1 MIALSIECDDKG
13 HKTITMIESIGIKN
27 YKSIVDLKFD
37 VGRVNVFI
45 GENGSGKSN
54 ILEAIALASA
64 AEADKLDNEFLT
76 SRGIRVT
83 DPLSMRSKFNPAPE
97 QPIEINIKSDLK
109 EKNYRLENDNQPYPK
124 WHYDRGEGL
133 PEFVQQG
140 NRITF
145 KVDILKWMQGKRKDI
160 KDKEKDSLELD
171 FLRALLDESITYEAL
186 EEKRAKLID
195 RLSLSI
201 EDIIIYSPEETALR
215 NLYQEG
221 QIEPLGIHG
230 EGLLKLI
237 QVLDKNGSDNYELD
251 KGDSCSPMATPIET
265 VKESL
270 VSLGWFEDIDVSNS
284 NTNPAEEERIRVRD
298 RFTQSWFDQ
307 RSANEGFLFVL
318 LYAALMVSKDTPS
331 IFAID
336 NVDAS
341 LNPKL
346 CTKIVSD
353 IARLAKQFNKQCFL
367 TAHNPAIL
375 DGIDLGDDEQRLF
388 VVSRN
393 RKGHTRVKR
402 IGIESKPVS
411 STGEELKLS
420 EAFLRGYL
428 GGLPKNF

>member
-1 MIALSIECDDKG
+1 
-13 HKTITMIESIGIKN
+13 MIESIGIKN
-27 YKSIVDLKFD
+27 YKSIVDLQFD
-37 VGRVNVFI
+37 VGRVNVLI

-54 ILEAIALASA
+54 ILEAIALAAA

-83 DPLSMRSKFNPAPE
+83 SPISMRSTFNQTPEEPIDISIKFDTKLNAY
-97 QPIEINIKSDLK
+97 QLK
-109 EKNYRLENDNQPYPK
+109 NDNQPYSK
-124 WHYDRGEGL
+124 WKYERELKTSEAQLESLKEAYQRGKDLQKKLDKLQDIPELSKKFTNRFINWFKKIGL
-133 PEFVQQG
+133 
-140 NRITF
+140 
-145 KVDILKWMQGKRKDI
+145 L
-160 KDKEKDSLELD
+160 SLD
-171 FLRALLDESITYEAL
+171 QVNFSDLDELREEL
-186 EEKRAKLID
+186 ENGLYSMENILIEY
-195 RLSLSI
+195 SNLSI
-201 EDIIIYSPEETALR
+201 ENIVIYSPEETALR
-215 NLYQEG
+215 NLYREG

-237 QVLDKNGSDNYELD
+237 KVLANDESGL
-251 KGDSCSPMATPIET
+251 PMET
-265 VKESL
+265 IKESL
-270 VSLGWFEDIDVSNS
+270 TALGWFEDIDVSNS
-284 NTNPAEEERIRVRD
+284 EMGFAEEERISIFD
-298 RFTQSWFDQ
+298 RFTKSWFDQ

-318 LYAALMVSKDTPS
+318 FYTALMVSKDTPS

-346 CTKIVSD
+346 CTKIITDMVK
-353 IARLAKQFNKQCFL
+353 LAKQFDKQCFL
-367 TAHNPAIL
+367 TAHNPAVL

-402 IGIESKPVS
+402 IGIEDKPFS
-411 STGEELKLS
+411 ATGEDLKLS

>member
-1 MIALSIECDDKG
+1 
-13 HKTITMIESIGIKN
+13 MIESIGIKN
-27 YKSIVDLKFD
+27 YKSIVDLQFD

-64 AEADKLDNEFLT
+64 AEAGKLDNEFLT

-83 DPLSMRSKFNPAPE
+83 EPLSMRSKFNPAPE
-97 QPIEINIKSDLK
+97 QPIEVNIKSDLK
-109 EKNYRLENDNQPYPK
+109 EKKYRLENDNQPYSK
-124 WHYDRGEGL
+124 WHYHREEKSPEIVREG
-133 PEFVQQG
+133 
-140 NRITF
+140 NKITF
-145 KVDILKWMQGKRKDI
+145 TVDLSKWMQGRRKDI
-160 KDKEKDSLELD
+160 KRENVSDQDRDPLEVEL
-171 FLRALLDESITYEAL
+171 LRALFDDTMSPEVL
-186 EEKRAKLID
+186 EEKKTEYIQLI
-195 RLSLSI
+195 SFSI
-201 EDIIIYSPEETALR
+201 RDIIIYSPEETALR

-237 QVLDKNGSDNYELD
+237 KVLDRDDFCL
-251 KGDSCSPMATPIET
+251 PIET

-270 VSLGWFEDIDVSNS
+270 DLLGWVEDIDVSNS
-284 NTNPAEEERIRVRD
+284 DINSAEEERISVRD

-318 LYAALMVSKDTPS
+318 FYTALMVSKDTPS

-353 IARLAKQFNKQCFL
+353 IVRLAKQFNKQCFL

-375 DGIDLGDDEQRLF
+375 DGINLGDDEQRLF

-393 RKGHTRVKR
+393 RKGHTRLKR

-411 STGEELKLS
+411 STGEDLKLS

-428 GGLPKNF
+428 GGLPKNI